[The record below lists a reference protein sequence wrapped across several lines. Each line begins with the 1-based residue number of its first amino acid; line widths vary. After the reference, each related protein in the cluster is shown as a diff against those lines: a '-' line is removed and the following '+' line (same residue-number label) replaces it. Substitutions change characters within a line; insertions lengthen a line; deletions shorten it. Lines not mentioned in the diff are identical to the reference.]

1 MSFSADITHFAKKV
15 DHTLDQAARDIKI
28 NLFSRII
35 DYTRVDTG
43 RLKGNWQTSTGDP
56 KDGEIERYEQPGTKS
71 SGSTEAQHE
80 VETTIRGDTV
90 DYLTNNLPYAEVYEE
105 KDGMV
110 AVNMADINRIVNG
123 VVNGKN

>member
-1 MSFSADITHFAKKV
+1 MSFSADITRFAKKV

-28 NLFSRII
+28 SLFSSII
-35 DYTRVDTG
+35 DFTRVDTG

-56 KDGEIERYEQPGTKS
+56 KYGEVERYEQPGTKS
-71 SGSTEAQHE
+71 NGSTSSQDE
-80 VETTIRGDTV
+80 VVHTVRGDTV

-110 AVNMADINRIVNG
+110 EKNMARINRIVKEL
-123 VVNGKN
+123 V